1 MSMTPGNAAPP
12 TGCEMPDRPNLL
24 LVEDELL
31 IRVSLADALEDAGY
45 AITESA
51 SGEDAIAQLE
61 RFTFAAVITDIRL
74 GTGPSGWDVARSAR
88 QRHPHMAVVYMTG
101 DSAADWA
108 SEGMPSSVMVQKPF
122 AMAQLM
128 TAVSSLLISAATF

>member
-1 MSMTPGNAAPP
+1 
-12 TGCEMPDRPNLL
+12 MPDRPNLL

-101 DSAADWA
+101 DSAADWT
-108 SEGMPSSVMVQKPF
+108 SEGVPSSVMVQKPF
-122 AMAQLM
+122 AMAQLI

>member
-1 MSMTPGNAAPP
+1 MQG
-12 TGCEMPDRPNLL
+12 RPSLL

-45 AITESA
+45 AVTESG

-88 QRHPHMAVVYMTG
+88 QRHPRMAVVYMTG

-108 SEGMPSSVMVQKPF
+108 SEGVPSSVMVQKPF
-122 AMAQLM
+122 AMAQLI
-128 TAVSSLLISAATF
+128 TAVSSLSISAATF

>member
-1 MSMTPGNAAPP
+1 
-12 TGCEMPDRPNLL
+12 MPDRPNLL

>member
-1 MSMTPGNAAPP
+1 MQG
-12 TGCEMPDRPNLL
+12 RPSLL

-45 AITESA
+45 AVTESG

-88 QRHPHMAVVYMTG
+88 QRHPSMAVVYMTG

-108 SEGMPSSVMVQKPF
+108 SQGVPSSVMVQKPF
-122 AMAQLM
+122 AMAQLI
-128 TAVSSLLISAATF
+128 TAVSSLSVSAATF

>member
-1 MSMTPGNAAPP
+1 
-12 TGCEMPDRPNLL
+12 MPDRPNLL

-108 SEGMPSSVMVQKPF
+108 SEGVPSSVMVQKPF
-122 AMAQLM
+122 AMAQLI

>member
-1 MSMTPGNAAPP
+1 
-12 TGCEMPDRPNLL
+12 MPDRPNLL

-108 SEGMPSSVMVQKPF
+108 SEGVPSSVMLQKPF
-122 AMAQLM
+122 AMAQLI